1 MLISGKIELDFCLFA
16 RGNAPARIKFAEI
29 IEGLQATYHKY
40 LIQAGEVRQQLLPVS
55 NDQVEE
61 FKSLGRTV
69 IEDEGQFLVSIKSMT
84 ITVGIPDEDVSEE
97 KCYVRLSQ
105 LLEDIQGRYIGLIIT
120 ARLIVTKFISDRVA
134 I

>member
-16 RGNAPARIKFAEI
+16 RGNVPARIKFAEI
-29 IEGLQATYHKY
+29 IEGLQATYHKC
-40 LIQAGEVRQQLLPVS
+40 LIQAGEVRQQLLSVS
-55 NDQVEE
+55 SDQVEE

-69 IEDEGQFLVSIKSMT
+69 IEDEGQFSVSIKSMT
-84 ITVGIPDEDVSEE
+84 ITVGIPDEDVPEE

-105 LLEDIQGRYIGLIIT
+105 LLEDIHDKYIGLIIT